1 MNATRAQSADAVYD
15 IDAMKQNVRL
25 FLIPILLSIAPLL
38 SAQKDFKNW
47 PAGSSPQEIGK
58 RVSGRFVGLPHRL
71 TTNQAEQPYID
82 YPESVTWYG
91 ALTFAQLVA
100 DKPLTAQL
108 IKRFDPLFGDE
119 AKLIPVPKHVDLTV
133 FGAVP
138 LQIYIENKE
147 KKYLEIG
154 QSMADKQWVNP
165 TPDGLSDQ
173 TRFWIDDM
181 YMLTLVE
188 VQACRATGDKK
199 YLDRA
204 ALEMTAYL
212 DKLQQ
217 PNGLFYHAPDVPFF
231 WGRGNGWVAAGMTEM
246 LRSLPKDHPKRARI
260 LEGYRKMMAALL
272 KYQGSD
278 GMWRQLIDHPESWP
292 ETSSTGMFDFAMVTG
307 VKNGWLDQKTY
318 APAARKAWLALLT
331 YLEPNADIR
340 NVCEGTGKKN
350 DYQYYIDRKRNTG
363 DLHGEAP
370 LLWTAS
376 AFLRAR

>member
-1 MNATRAQSADAVYD
+1 MRSKILPALLLTAC
-15 IDAMKQNVRL
+15 L
-25 FLIPILLSIAPLL
+25 FSSLLSF
-38 SAQKDFKNW
+38 AQKDFDDW
-47 PAGSSPQEIGK
+47 PAGTSPQEIGK
-58 RVSGRFVGLPHRL
+58 RVAERFLTVPHRL
-71 TTNQAEQPYID
+71 TTNQAPEPYID

-91 ALTFAQLVA
+91 ALTFAQLSG
-100 DKPLTAQL
+100 DKDLTAQL
-108 IKRFDPLFGDE
+108 VKHFAPLLADD

-138 LQIYIENKE
+138 LQIYIENKQN
-147 KKYLEIG
+147 KYLDLG
-154 QSMADKQWVNP
+154 KSMADKQWGDP
-165 TPDGLSDQ
+165 TPDGLSSQ

-188 VQACRATGDKK
+188 VQAYRATRDAK

-246 LRSLPKDHPKRARI
+246 LRSLPKNHRKRARI
-260 LEGYRKMMAALL
+260 LDGYRKMMAALL
-272 KYQGSD
+272 KYQASD
-278 GMWRQLIDHPESWP
+278 GMWRQLIDHPASWP
-292 ETSSTGMFDFAMVTG
+292 ETSSTGMFTFAMVTG
-307 VKNGWLDQKTY
+307 VKNGWLPTKTY

-331 YLEPNADIR
+331 YLEPNGDIS
-340 NVCEGTGKKN
+340 NVCEGTGKNN
-350 DYQYYIDRKRNTG
+350 DYQYYIDRKKNTG

-376 AFLRAR
+376 AFLR

>member
-1 MNATRAQSADAVYD
+1 MRSRIFLALSLLAC
-15 IDAMKQNVRL
+15 L
-25 FLIPILLSIAPLL
+25 FLSLPS
-38 SAQKDFKNW
+38 SAQKDFANW
-47 PAGSSPQEIGK
+47 PAGTSPREVGK
-58 RVSGRFVGLPHRL
+58 RVAERFLTLPHRL
-71 TTNQAEQPYID
+71 TTNQAPEPYID

-91 ALTFAQLVA
+91 ALTFAQLSG
-100 DKPLTAQL
+100 DKDLTAQL
-108 IKRFDPLFGDE
+108 VKRFDPLFGDD

-138 LQIYIENKE
+138 LQIYIENKQN
-147 KKYLEIG
+147 KYLDLG
-154 QSMADKQWVNP
+154 KSMADKQWADP
-165 TPDGLSDQ
+165 TPDGLSSQ

-188 VQACRATGDKK
+188 VQAYRATDDAK

-217 PNGLFYHAPDVPFF
+217 SDGLFYHAPDVPFF

-246 LRSLPKDHPKRARI
+246 LRSLPKNHPKRARI
-260 LEGYRKMMAALL
+260 LDGYRKMMAALL
-272 KYQGSD
+272 KYQAGD
-278 GMWRQLIDHPESWP
+278 GMWRQLIDHQESWP
-292 ETSSTGMFDFAMVTG
+292 ETSATGMFTFAMVTG
-307 VKNGWLDQKTY
+307 VKNGWLDRKTY

-331 YLEPNADIR
+331 YLEPNGDIR

-350 DYQYYIDRKRNTG
+350 DYQYYIDRKKNTG

-376 AFLRAR
+376 AFLR